1 MELRSLQSVFDSI
14 LHLKSTKALVAHLKE
29 KPELPRSK
37 YLIDH
42 NMFDV
47 KSVKFTQHKPLWK
60 NFY

>member
-1 MELRSLQSVFDSI
+1 MELRSLKSVFDSI

-29 KPELPRSK
+29 NPNLPRSK

-42 NMFDV
+42 NMFDK
-47 KSVKFTQHKPLWK
+47 KSVKSAQHKPLWK